1 LVKAD
6 LALFVCDAAKLTG
19 PFLDSAPK
27 RSFEEKGAVIEA
39 VIQIFEDQATEMVLK
54 EHSSSRDG
62 IGAGK
67 KVVADALTFPLVK
80 KNSHLRRLLMFYFL
94 KFRSMTHNTLVSRC

>member
-1 LVKAD
+1 M
-6 LALFVCDAAKLTG
+6 ALFVCDAAKRTG

-39 VIQIFEDQATEMVLK
+39 VIQIFDDQATEMVLK

-80 KNSHLRRLLMFYFL
+80 K
-94 KFRSMTHNTLVSRC
+94 KFTPSEIVDVLFP

>member
-1 LVKAD
+1 M
-6 LALFVCDAAKLTG
+6 ALFVCDAAKLTG

-67 KVVADALTFPLVK
+67 KVVADELVFPLVK
-80 KNSHLRRLLMFYFL
+80 QNSHPRGLLMFYFL
-94 KFRSMTHNTLVSRC
+94 NFGFMTHNTLVAGC